1 MTRRS
6 LADRAIA
13 EAKAL
18 YSHETSTLVAL
29 DATGANAS
37 FIEWIVICEPAAA
50 QWVVRGGWSFREALR
65 SQPVYAAASRKPLVN
80 FIFALEPFD
89 VSRLG
94 AGAFGDNLPIVRR
107 DPLHLER
114 DTRFLAHARNMP
126 ASPS

>member
-1 MTRRS
+1 MVDEVAMILMTRGS

-50 QWVVRGGWSFREALR
+50 QWVVRGGL
-65 SQPVYAAASRKPLVN
+65 VISRGPAISTSLCGGFPK
-80 FIFALEPFD
+80 AT
-89 VSRLG
+89 RQ
-94 AGAFGDNLPIVRR
+94 
-107 DPLHLER
+107 LHLC
-114 DTRFLAHARNMP
+114 
-126 ASPS
+126 S